1 MNIESKLPAVGTTI
15 FTVMSRLA
23 QECNAIN
30 LSQGFPEFDCPAE
43 LIDGV
48 TEHMRAGHNQYA
60 PMSGIPEL
68 RQAIALKTS
77 GIYGAEVDVDSDI
90 TVTSGATDAL
100 FTAITAVVG
109 TGDEVIMFDPAYD
122 SYDPAVVLAGGVPVH
137 INLVPPDYHVD
148 WDIVRA
154 SLTPRTRMIITNSP
168 HNPTGAVF
176 RQGDIDNLAGIVDG
190 TNILLLSDE
199 VYEHIIF
206 DELRHLS
213 MLMEPALRERAFV
226 VSSFGKT
233 YHATG
238 WKMAY
243 CIAPPSLS
251 EEFRKI
257 HQYVTFCS
265 HAPVQY
271 AIAEFMRSSNHHLEL
286 AAFYQSKR
294 DHFANGLEESRL
306 KVLPCSGTY
315 FQLLDYSDVS
325 DEHDTEIAWRL
336 TKEAGVASIPVS
348 VFYETDP
355 GTKVLRFCFAKHEET
370 LDAATRILREL

>member
-1 MNIESKLPAVGTTI
+1 VNIESKLPRVGTTI
-15 FTVMSRLA
+15 FTVMSQLA
-23 QECNAIN
+23 QECNALN
-30 LSQGFPEFDCPAE
+30 LSQGFPDFDCPAE
-43 LIDGV
+43 LV
-48 TEHMRAGHNQYA
+48 NKVSEHMRAGHNQYA

-77 GIYGAEVDVDSDI
+77 ALYGATVDADTDI

-100 FTAITAVVG
+100 YTAITAIVRP
-109 TGDEVIMFDPAYD
+109 GDEVIMFDPAYD
-122 SYDPAVVLAGGVPVH
+122 SYDPAVVLAGGTAVH
-137 INLVPPDYHVD
+137 IDLVPPDYHVD
-148 WDIVRA
+148 WDRVRA
-154 SLTPRTRMIITNSP
+154 SISPRTRMIIVNSP

-190 TNILLLSDE
+190 TEILLLSDE

-206 DELRHLS
+206 DGISHQS
-213 MLMEPALRERAFV
+213 MLVEPALRERAFV

-243 CIAPPSLS
+243 CIAPERLS
-251 EEFRKI
+251 VEFRKV

-265 HAPVQY
+265 NAPIQY
-271 AIAEFMRSSNHHLEL
+271 ALAEFMQSSSHHLNL
-286 AAFYQSKR
+286 ATFYQSKR
-294 DHFANGLEESRL
+294 DHFARGLDESRL

-315 FQLLDYSDVS
+315 FQLVDYKDIS
-325 DEHDTEIAWRL
+325 DEHDTVMARRL
-336 TKEAGVASIPVS
+336 TKEAGIASIPVS

-355 GTKVLRFCFAKHEET
+355 GRTVLRFCFAKHEDT
-370 LDAATRILREL
+370 LDAATRILRTL